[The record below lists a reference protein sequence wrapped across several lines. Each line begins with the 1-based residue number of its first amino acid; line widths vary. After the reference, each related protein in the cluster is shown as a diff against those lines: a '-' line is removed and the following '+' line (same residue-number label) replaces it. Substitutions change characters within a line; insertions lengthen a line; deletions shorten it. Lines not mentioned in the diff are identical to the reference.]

1 MRTSNI
7 QKISIP
13 DKGFV
18 PLPYMHKAGFVNIIG
33 NPNAGKST
41 LMNAFLDQKLSII
54 TAKAQTTRH
63 RIFGIYNTPDIQ
75 AVFSDT
81 PGIIKPDYALH
92 ERMMDAT
99 NSTFEDA
106 DIMILLVAA
115 DDKREFDENTW
126 IRIVNFAGKLLLVF
140 NKVDLSNQKDL
151 AQLASSWQE
160 KLPQAE
166 VWSISA
172 TESFRVL
179 ELRDR
184 IVSLLPNHPPFF
196 SKDQITD
203 KPERFFV
210 NEAIREQILLRYQK
224 EIPYAVEVLTEQFE
238 ETDKIIRIQSVI
250 IVERN
255 SQKGIIVGS
264 KGSAIKHVGVEARK
278 TLETFFNKKI
288 HLELFVKVN
297 KNWRSNHSQLQRF
310 GYSSS
315 QKK

>member
-1 MRTSNI
+1 
-7 QKISIP
+7 
-13 DKGFV
+13 
-18 PLPYMHKAGFVNIIG
+18 MHKAGFVNIIG
-33 NPNAGKST
+33 HPNAGKST
-41 LMNAFLDQKLSII
+41 LMNAFLSQKLSII

-63 RIFGIYNTPDIQ
+63 RILGIFNTPDAQ
-75 AVFSDT
+75 VVFSDT
-81 PGIIKPDYALH
+81 PGIIKPEYALQ
-92 ERMMDAT
+92 ELMMDAT

-106 DIMILLVAA
+106 DIMLFVIAA
-115 DDKREFDENTW
+115 DDAGDLNENMWKRISNFDGTLL
-126 IRIVNFAGKLLLVF
+126 IVL

-151 AQLASSWQE
+151 EQLANFWQK
-160 KLPQAE
+160 KLPDAE
-166 VWSISA
+166 IWSISA

-196 SKDQITD
+196 PKDQITD

-224 EIPYAVEVLTEQFE
+224 EIPYAVEVMTEQFE
-238 ETDKIIRIQSVI
+238 ETKNIIRIRSVI
-250 IVERN
+250 VVERN
-255 SQKGIIVGS
+255 SQKGILVGS
-264 KGSAIKHVGVEARK
+264 KGSAIKHVGIDARK
-278 TLETFFNKKI
+278 ALEIFFDKKI

-297 KNWRSNHSQLQRF
+297 RNWRSNHTQLQRF

>member
-1 MRTSNI
+1 
-7 QKISIP
+7 
-13 DKGFV
+13 
-18 PLPYMHKAGFVNIIG
+18 MHKAGFVNIIG

-63 RIFGIYNTPDIQ
+63 RIFGIYNTSDVQ
-75 AVFSDT
+75 VVFSDT
-81 PGIIKPDYALH
+81 PGIIRPDYALQ
-92 ERMMDAT
+92 ESMMNAT

-106 DIMILLVAA
+106 DVMLLLVAA
-115 DDKREFDENTW
+115 DDKCEFEENIW
-126 IRIVNFAGKLLLVF
+126 KRIVNFAGKLLLVF

-151 AQLASSWQE
+151 AQLASLWQQ
-160 KLPQAE
+160 KLPKAE

-184 IVSLLPNHPPFF
+184 IVSLLPIHPPFF
-196 SKDQITD
+196 PKDQITD

-238 ETDKIIRIQSVI
+238 ETENIIRIRSVI
-250 IVERN
+250 VVERN
-255 SQKGIIVGS
+255 SQKGIVVGS
-264 KGSAIKHVGVEARK
+264 KGSAIKHVGIEARK

-288 HLELFVKVN
+288 NLELFVKVN
-297 KNWRSNHSQLQRF
+297 KNWRSNHTQLQRF

>member
-1 MRTSNI
+1 
-7 QKISIP
+7 
-13 DKGFV
+13 
-18 PLPYMHKAGFVNIIG
+18 MHKAGFINIIG

-63 RIFGIYNTPDIQ
+63 RIFGIYNTPDVQ

-81 PGIIKPDYALH
+81 PGIIKPNYALQ
-92 ERMMDAT
+92 ESMMDAT

-238 ETDKIIRIQSVI
+238 ETDKIIRIRSLI

-255 SQKGIIVGS
+255 SQKGIIIGS

-297 KNWRSNHSQLQRF
+297 KNWRSNHTQLQRF

>member
-1 MRTSNI
+1 
-7 QKISIP
+7 
-13 DKGFV
+13 
-18 PLPYMHKAGFVNIIG
+18 MHKAGFVNIIG

-63 RIFGIYNTPDIQ
+63 RIFGIYNTPDVQ

-81 PGIIKPDYALH
+81 PGIIKPNYALQ

-140 NKVDLSNQKDL
+140 NKVDLSNQKDI

-166 VWSISA
+166 IWSISA

-238 ETDKIIRIQSVI
+238 ETDKIIRIQSLI

-297 KNWRSNHSQLQRF
+297 KNWRSNHTQLQRF

>member
-1 MRTSNI
+1 M
-7 QKISIP
+7 
-13 DKGFV
+13 
-18 PLPYMHKAGFVNIIG
+18 MHKAGFVNIIG

-41 LMNAFLDQKLSII
+41 LMNAFLDKKLSII

-63 RIFGIYNTPDIQ
+63 RIFGIYNTSNVQ
-75 AVFSDT
+75 VVFSDT
-81 PGIIKPDYALH
+81 PGIIKPDYTLQ
-92 ERMMDAT
+92 ERMMEAT

-106 DIMILLVAA
+106 DIMLLLVATN
-115 DDKREFDENTW
+115 DTREFDENTW
-126 IRIVNFAGKLLLVF
+126 KRITNFAGKLILVF

-151 AQLASSWQE
+151 EQLASSWQE
-160 KLPQAE
+160 KLPQSE

-196 SKDQITD
+196 PKDQITD

-224 EIPYAVEVLTEQFE
+224 EIPYAVEVMTEQFE
-238 ETDKIIRIQSVI
+238 ETEKIIRIRSVI
-250 IVERN
+250 VVERN
-255 SQKGIIVGS
+255 SQKGIVVGN
-264 KGSAIKHVGVEARK
+264 KGGAIKKVGMEARK
-278 TLETFFNKKI
+278 TLETFFDKKI

-297 KNWRSNHSQLQRF
+297 KNWRSNHTQLQRF
-310 GYSSS
+310 GYSSY
-315 QKK
+315 QKR

>member
-1 MRTSNI
+1 
-7 QKISIP
+7 
-13 DKGFV
+13 
-18 PLPYMHKAGFVNIIG
+18 MHKAGFVNIIG

-41 LMNAFLDQKLSII
+41 LMNAFLDHKLSII

-63 RIFGIYNTPDIQ
+63 RIFGIYNTPDVQ

-81 PGIIKPDYALH
+81 PGIIKPDYALQ

-115 DDKREFDENTW
+115 NDKREFDENTW
-126 IRIVNFAGKLLLVF
+126 TRIVNFAGKLLLVF

-238 ETDKIIRIQSVI
+238 ETDKIIRIRSVI
-250 IVERN
+250 VVERD
-255 SQKGIIVGS
+255 SQKGIVVGS
-264 KGSAIKHVGVEARK
+264 KGSSIKRVGIEARK
-278 TLETFFNKKI
+278 TLESFFDKKI

-297 KNWRSNHSQLQRF
+297 KNWRSNHTQLQRF

>member
-1 MRTSNI
+1 
-7 QKISIP
+7 
-13 DKGFV
+13 
-18 PLPYMHKAGFVNIIG
+18 MHKAGFVNIIG

-41 LMNAFLDQKLSII
+41 LMNAFLDHKLSIM

-63 RIFGIYNTPDIQ
+63 RIFGIYNTPDVQ

-81 PGIIKPDYALH
+81 PGIIKPDYALQ

-115 DDKREFDENTW
+115 NDKREFDENTW
-126 IRIVNFAGKLLLVF
+126 TRIVNFAGKLLLVF

-238 ETDKIIRIQSVI
+238 ETDKIIRIRSLI

-297 KNWRSNHSQLQRF
+297 KNWRSNHTQLQRF

>member
-1 MRTSNI
+1 
-7 QKISIP
+7 
-13 DKGFV
+13 
-18 PLPYMHKAGFVNIIG
+18 
-33 NPNAGKST
+33 
-41 LMNAFLDQKLSII
+41 LDHKLSII

-63 RIFGIYNTPDIQ
+63 RIFGIFNTPDAQ
-75 AVFSDT
+75 VVFSDT
-81 PGIIKPDYALH
+81 PGIIKPDYALQ

-106 DIMILLVAA
+106 DIMLLIVATNE
-115 DDKREFDENTW
+115 KREFDENTW
-126 IRIVNFAGKLLLVF
+126 KRISNFLGKLIVVL
-140 NKVDLSNQKDL
+140 NKVDLSNEEDL

-160 KLPQAE
+160 KLPQSE
-166 VWSISA
+166 LWSISA

-184 IVSLLPNHPPFF
+184 IVSLLPNHPPYFP
-196 SKDQITD
+196 KDQITD

-224 EIPYAVEVLTEQFE
+224 EIPYAVEVMTEQFE
-238 ETDKIIRIQSVI
+238 EKENIILIRSVI
-250 IVERN
+250 VVERN
-255 SQKGIIVGS
+255 SQKGIVVGS
-264 KGSAIKHVGVEARK
+264 RGSAIKYVGTEARK
-278 TLETFFNKKI
+278 ALEAFFDKKI

-297 KNWRSNHSQLQRF
+297 KNWRSNSTLLQRF

>member
-1 MRTSNI
+1 
-7 QKISIP
+7 
-13 DKGFV
+13 
-18 PLPYMHKAGFVNIIG
+18 MHKAGFVNIIG

-41 LMNAFLDQKLSII
+41 LMNVFLSQKLSII

-63 RIFGIYNTPDIQ
+63 RILGIFNTPEAQ
-75 AVFSDT
+75 VVFSDT
-81 PGIIKPDYALH
+81 PGIIKPEYALQ

-106 DIMILLVAA
+106 DIMLLIIAA
-115 DDKREFDENTW
+115 DDDGDLDENTW
-126 IRIVNFAGKLLLVF
+126 KRITNFDGRLLIVL

-151 AQLASSWQE
+151 EQLANFWQK
-160 KLPQAE
+160 KLPDAE
-166 VWSISA
+166 IWSISA
-172 TESFRVL
+172 TESFRVM

-196 SKDQITD
+196 PKDQITD

-224 EIPYAVEVLTEQFE
+224 EIPYAVEVMTEQFE
-238 ETDKIIRIQSVI
+238 ETDKIIRIRSI
-250 IVERN
+250 IVVERN

-264 KGSAIKHVGVEARK
+264 KGSAIKHVGIEARK
-278 TLETFFNKKI
+278 ALEIFFDKKI

-297 KNWRSNHSQLQRF
+297 KNWRSNHTQLQRF

>member
-1 MRTSNI
+1 
-7 QKISIP
+7 
-13 DKGFV
+13 
-18 PLPYMHKAGFVNIIG
+18 MHKAGFVNIIG

-63 RIFGIYNTPDIQ
+63 RIFGIYNTPDVQ

-81 PGIIKPDYALH
+81 PGIIKPDYALQ
-92 ERMMDAT
+92 ERMMEAT

-106 DIMILLVAA
+106 DIMLLLVAA
-115 DDKREFDENTW
+115 NDNREFEENTW
-126 IRIVNFAGKLLLVF
+126 IRIVNFSGKLLLVF

-196 SKDQITD
+196 SKDQITYN
-203 KPERFFV
+203 PERFFV

-238 ETDKIIRIQSVI
+238 ETDNIIRIRSVV

-255 SQKGIIVGS
+255 SQKGIIVGN
-264 KGSAIKHVGVEARK
+264 KGSAIKYVGMEARK
-278 TLETFFNKKI
+278 TLETFFDKKI

-297 KNWRSNHSQLQRF
+297 KNWRSKHTQLNRF

>member
-1 MRTSNI
+1 
-7 QKISIP
+7 
-13 DKGFV
+13 
-18 PLPYMHKAGFVNIIG
+18 MHKAGFINIIG

-54 TAKAQTTRH
+54 SAKAQTTRH
-63 RIFGIYNTPDIQ
+63 RIFGIYNTPDVQ

-81 PGIIKPDYALH
+81 PGIIKPDYPLQ

-106 DIMILLVAA
+106 DILLLLVAV
-115 DDKREFDENTW
+115 DDFQEFEENIW
-126 IRIVNFAGKLLLVF
+126 RRILNFSGKLLVVF

-160 KLPQAE
+160 KLPKAE

-179 ELRDR
+179 ELRNR
-184 IVSLLPNHPPFF
+184 IISLLPEHPPFF

-210 NEAIREQILLRYQK
+210 NEAVREQILLRYQK

-238 ETDKIIRIQSVI
+238 ETENIIRIRSVI
-250 IVERN
+250 LVERN

-264 KGSAIKHVGVEARK
+264 RGSAIKHVGIEARK
-278 TLETFFNKKI
+278 TLETFFEKKI

-297 KNWRSNHSQLQRF
+297 KNWRSNHTQLKRF

-315 QKK
+315 

>member
-1 MRTSNI
+1 
-7 QKISIP
+7 
-13 DKGFV
+13 
-18 PLPYMHKAGFVNIIG
+18 MHKAGFVNIIG

-41 LMNAFLDQKLSII
+41 LMNAFLDHKLSII

-63 RIFGIYNTPDIQ
+63 RIFGIFNTPDVQ

-81 PGIIKPDYALH
+81 PGIIKPDYALQ

-115 DDKREFDENTW
+115 NDKREFDENTW
-126 IRIVNFAGKLLLVF
+126 TRIVNFAGKLLLVF

>member
-1 MRTSNI
+1 
-7 QKISIP
+7 
-13 DKGFV
+13 
-18 PLPYMHKAGFVNIIG
+18 
-33 NPNAGKST
+33 
-41 LMNAFLDQKLSII
+41 MNAFLDHKLSII
-54 TAKAQTTRH
+54 TAKAHTTRH
-63 RIFGIYNTPDIQ
+63 RIFGIYNTPDVQ

-81 PGIIKPDYALH
+81 PGIIKPDYALQ

-115 DDKREFDENTW
+115 NDKREFDENTW
-126 IRIVNFAGKLLLVF
+126 TRIVNFAGKLLLVL

-238 ETDKIIRIQSVI
+238 ETDKIIRIRSVI

-297 KNWRSNHSQLQRF
+297 KNWRSNHTQLQRF
-310 GYSSS
+310 GYSSF

>member
-1 MRTSNI
+1 
-7 QKISIP
+7 
-13 DKGFV
+13 
-18 PLPYMHKAGFVNIIG
+18 MHKAGFVNIIG

-41 LMNAFLDQKLSII
+41 LMNAFLDHKLSIM

-63 RIFGIYNTPDIQ
+63 RIFGIYNTPDVQ

-81 PGIIKPDYALH
+81 PGIIKPDYALQ

-238 ETDKIIRIQSVI
+238 ETDKIIRIRSVI

-264 KGSAIKHVGVEARK
+264 KGSAIKHVGMEARK
-278 TLETFFNKKI
+278 TLETFFSTRDSI
-288 HLELFVKVN
+288 DQPPS
-297 KNWRSNHSQLQRF
+297 R
-310 GYSSS
+310 
-315 QKK
+315 

>member
-1 MRTSNI
+1 
-7 QKISIP
+7 
-13 DKGFV
+13 
-18 PLPYMHKAGFVNIIG
+18 MHKAGFVNIIG

-63 RIFGIYNTPDIQ
+63 RIFGIFNTPDAQ
-75 AVFSDT
+75 VVFSDT
-81 PGIIKPDYALH
+81 PGIIKPDYALQ

-106 DIMILLVAA
+106 DIMLLLVAA
-115 DDKREFDENTW
+115 DDKHEFGENTW
-126 IRIVNFAGKLLLVF
+126 KRITNFTSKLLLVF

-196 SKDQITD
+196 PKDQITD
-203 KPERFFV
+203 KPKRFFD
-210 NEAIREQILLRYQK
+210 NEAIREQILLLYQK
-224 EIPYAVEVLTEQFE
+224 EIPYAVEVLTERFE
-238 ETDKIIRIQSVI
+238 ETENIIRIRSVI
-250 IVERN
+250 VVERN
-255 SQKGIIVGS
+255 SQKGIVVGS
-264 KGSAIKHVGVEARK
+264 KGSSIKRVGIEARK
-278 TLETFFNKKI
+278 TLESFFDKKI

-297 KNWRSNHSQLQRF
+297 KNWRSNHTQLQRF

>member
-1 MRTSNI
+1 
-7 QKISIP
+7 
-13 DKGFV
+13 
-18 PLPYMHKAGFVNIIG
+18 MHKAGFVNIIG

-41 LMNAFLDQKLSII
+41 LMNLFLSQKLSII

-63 RIFGIYNTPDIQ
+63 RILGIFNTPEAQ
-75 AVFSDT
+75 VVFSDT
-81 PGIIKPDYALH
+81 PGIIKPEYALQ

-106 DIMILLVAA
+106 DIMLLIIAA
-115 DDKREFDENTW
+115 DDDGDLDENTW
-126 IRIVNFAGKLLLVF
+126 KRITNFDGRLLIVL

-151 AQLASSWQE
+151 EQLANFWQK
-160 KLPQAE
+160 KLPDAE
-166 VWSISA
+166 IWSISA
-172 TESFRVL
+172 TESFRVM

-196 SKDQITD
+196 PKDQITD

-224 EIPYAVEVLTEQFE
+224 EIPYAVEVMTEQFE
-238 ETDKIIRIQSVI
+238 ETDKIIRIRSI
-250 IVERN
+250 IVVERN

-264 KGSAIKHVGVEARK
+264 KGSAIKHVGIEARK
-278 TLETFFNKKI
+278 ALEIFFDKKI

-297 KNWRSNHSQLQRF
+297 KNWRSNHTQLQRF

>member
-1 MRTSNI
+1 MSPTSYLLLYPAIRASKI
-7 QKISIP
+7 QKITKP

-18 PLPYMHKAGFVNIIG
+18 PLQSMHKAGFVNIIG

-63 RIFGIYNTPDIQ
+63 RIF
-75 AVFSDT
+75 
-81 PGIIKPDYALH
+81 
-92 ERMMDAT
+92 
-99 NSTFEDA
+99 
-106 DIMILLVAA
+106 
-115 DDKREFDENTW
+115 
-126 IRIVNFAGKLLLVF
+126 
-140 NKVDLSNQKDL
+140 
-151 AQLASSWQE
+151 
-160 KLPQAE
+160 
-166 VWSISA
+166 
-172 TESFRVL
+172 
-179 ELRDR
+179 R

-196 SKDQITD
+196 PKDQITD

-210 NEAIREQILLRYQK
+210 NEAIREQILMRYQK

-238 ETDKIIRIQSVI
+238 ETENIIRIRSVI

-255 SQKGIIVGS
+255 SQKGIVVGS
-264 KGSAIKHVGVEARK
+264 KGSAIKHVGIEARK
-278 TLETFFNKKI
+278 TLETFFDKKI

-297 KNWRSNHSQLQRF
+297 KNWRSNHTQLQRF